1 MSGQQRSLLQSF
13 MSSSIGT
20 LGSKVF
26 GLLRELVLSGV
37 LGAGVVYDSF
47 IVAWTFPGVIRR
59 FVADEGLTGALM
71 PAVQNAE
78 SESLSEAK
86 KLASQALGALIVV
99 CLLLSVG
106 GIFAAPA
113 LVHWMA
119 PTFTGEQFD
128 LTVSLSQVLFPFVLF
143 VSILSWIETL
153 VNTREHYFWPKI
165 APAMVSICVVG
176 SALFFRSSDPIDI
189 VWAISYATMI
199 GGLLQV
205 VVCLPALK
213 RLWGIVPPSFSGL
226 SSPRFTNLL
235 GEMGKVALI
244 GIAAKINIIVLR
256 YLASSLEEGA
266 MTQYWNATRLVDF
279 AQGIIAVGIASVLLP
294 KIVKAVENKD
304 GEAFRENFSGASRL
318 AGALL
323 IPFAAFL
330 MFFAEPFVAIL
341 LRHGRY
347 SWADVQHTATAVQLL
362 APFMLAVGG
371 INIVRKPFYA
381 LNKREVLLGVGISGV
396 LLTFALGSWLC
407 PLYGV
412 NGLAAAL
419 SISTIVQLLAYML
432 VVRRYVPGGL
442 GLIALAK
449 YFCIVAVASLPAV
462 GIGLLLK
469 PFGDWE
475 AGFTPINAAVLA
487 SIGVLGG
494 GAYVIAGVVL
504 KIEEISSIVVKF
516 RRKLGR

>member
-1 MSGQQRSLLQSF
+1 MSGQKRTLLQSF

-20 LGSKVF
+20 LGSKAF

-71 PAVQNAE
+71 PAVRNAE
-78 SESLSEAK
+78 TEALMEAK
-86 KLASQALGALIVV
+86 RLASQALGALILV
-99 CLLLSVG
+99 CVLLSIG
-106 GIFAAPA
+106 GVLAAPA

-119 PTFTGEQFD
+119 PSFTGDQFD
-128 LTVSLSQVLFPFVLF
+128 LTVSLSQVLFPFVIF

-153 VNTREHYFWPKI
+153 VNLREHYFWPKI

-176 SALFFRSSDPIDI
+176 SAMFMRTADPMDVI
-189 VWAISYATMI
+189 WAISYATMV
-199 GGLLQV
+199 GGLLQI

-213 RLWGIVPPSFSGL
+213 RLWGIIPPSFSGF
-226 SSPRFTNLL
+226 SSPRFKDLL

-294 KIVKAVENKD
+294 KIVEAVEQKD
-304 GEAFRENFSGASRL
+304 GDAFRENFAGASRL

-330 MFFAEPFVAIL
+330 VFFAEPFVA
-341 LRHGRY
+341 HV
-347 SWADVQHTATAVQLL
+347 A
-362 APFMLAVGG
+362 
-371 INIVRKPFYA
+371 
-381 LNKREVLLGVGISGV
+381 
-396 LLTFALGSWLC
+396 FAWPSRAW
-407 PLYGV
+407 
-412 NGLAAAL
+412 
-419 SISTIVQLLAYML
+419 
-432 VVRRYVPGGL
+432 
-442 GLIALAK
+442 
-449 YFCIVAVASLPAV
+449 
-462 GIGLLLK
+462 
-469 PFGDWE
+469 
-475 AGFTPINAAVLA
+475 
-487 SIGVLGG
+487 
-494 GAYVIAGVVL
+494 
-504 KIEEISSIVVKF
+504 
-516 RRKLGR
+516 KLGRLPT

>member
-1 MSGQQRSLLQSF
+1 

-20 LGSKVF
+20 LGSKAF

-71 PAVQNAE
+71 PAVRNAE
-78 SESLSEAK
+78 TEALIEAK
-86 KLASQALGALIVV
+86 RLASQALGALILV
-99 CLLLSVG
+99 CVLLSIG
-106 GIFAAPA
+106 GVLAAPA

-119 PTFTGEQFD
+119 PSFTGDQFD
-128 LTVSLSQVLFPFVLF
+128 LTVSLSQVLFPFVIF
-143 VSILSWIETL
+143 VSILSWMETL
-153 VNTREHYFWPKI
+153 VNLREHYFWPKI

-176 SALFFRSSDPIDI
+176 SAMFMRTADPIDI
-189 VWAISYATMI
+189 IWTISYATMV
-199 GGLLQV
+199 GGLLQI

-213 RLWGIVPPSFSGL
+213 RLWGIIPPSFSGF
-226 SSPRFTNLL
+226 SNPRFKDLL

-294 KIVKAVENKD
+294 KIVEAVEQED
-304 GEAFRENFSGASRL
+304 GDAFRENFAGASRL

-330 MFFAEPFVAIL
+330 VFFSEPFVAIL

-347 SWADVQHTATAVQLL
+347 TWIDVQHTATAVQLL
-362 APFMLAVGG
+362 APFMLAIGG

-381 LNKREVLLGVGISGV
+381 LNKREILLGVGITGV
-396 LLTFALGSWLC
+396 GLTFALGTWLC

-419 SISTIVQLLAYML
+419 SISTSVQLLGYMG

-442 GLIALAK
+442 GLFALSK
-449 YFCIVAVASLPAV
+449 YFLIVAMASLPSV
-462 GIGLLLK
+462 GIGLLLM
-469 PFGDWE
+469 PYGDWE
-475 AGFTPINAAVLA
+475 AGFTILNIAVL
-487 SIGVLGG
+487 SGIGILGG
-494 GAYVIAGVVL
+494 ISYVIAGVAL
-504 KIEEISSIVVKF
+504 KIEEISSIVHKF
-516 RRKLGR
+516 RRKLGF

>member
-1 MSGQQRSLLQSF
+1 

-20 LGSKVF
+20 LGSKAF

-71 PAVQNAE
+71 PAVGNAE
-78 SESLSEAK
+78 TEALSEAK
-86 KLASQALGALIVV
+86 RLASQALGALIVV
-99 CLLLSVG
+99 CVLLSVG
-106 GIFAAPA
+106 GILAAPA

-119 PTFTGEQFD
+119 PSFSGDQFD

-153 VNTREHYFWPKI
+153 VNLREHYFWPKI

-176 SALFFRSSDPIDI
+176 SALFMRSGEPIDI
-189 VWAISYATMI
+189 VWAISYATMA
-199 GGLLQV
+199 GGMLQI

-213 RLWGIVPPSFSGL
+213 RLWGIIPPSFSGF
-226 SSPRFTNLL
+226 SNPRFKNLL

-256 YLASSLEEGA
+256 YLASSLDDGA

-279 AQGIIAVGIASVLLP
+279 AQGVIAVGIASVLLP
-294 KIVKAVENKD
+294 KIIEAVKTND
-304 GEAFRENFSGASRL
+304 GEAFRENFAGASRL
-318 AGALL
+318 AGAML
-323 IPFAAFL
+323 IPFAIFL
-330 MFFAEPFVAIL
+330 VFFAEPFVAIL

-347 SWADVQHTATAVQLL
+347 TWSDVQHTSTAVQLL
-362 APFMLAVGG
+362 APFMLAIGG

-381 LNKREVLLGVGISGV
+381 LNKREVLLGVGILGV
-396 LLTFALGSWLC
+396 GLTFALGSWLC
-407 PLYGV
+407 PIYGV

-419 SISTIVQLLAYML
+419 SVSTIIQLLAYML
-432 VVRRYVPGGL
+432 IVRRYVPGGL
-442 GLIALAK
+442 GIFALSK
-449 YFCIVAVASLPAV
+449 YFFIVALASLPSAGV
-462 GIGLLLK
+462 GLLLL
-469 PFGDWE
+469 PYGEWE
-475 AGFTPINAAVLA
+475 SGFTILNLA
-487 SIGVLGG
+487 VLGG
-494 GAYVIAGVVL
+494 IGILGGILYVAMGVVL
-504 KIEEISSIVVKF
+504 KIEEIDSIVQKF
-516 RRKLGR
+516 RRKLGV